1 MSDFF
6 QSLIDSSGSNAAS
19 ILLALS
25 GAVFV
30 LYVLTILALIGWQK
44 VRGR

>member
-1 MSDFF
+1 VMSDLF
-6 QSLIDSSGSNAAS
+6 QSLLNSSGDAAN

>member
-1 MSDFF
+1 MSDFVE
-6 QSLIDSSGSNAAS
+6 SWLDSFGSVAAT
-19 ILLALS
+19 LLALS

-30 LYVLTILALIGWQK
+30 LYALTIAALIGWQK

>member
-1 MSDFF
+1 MSQLV
-6 QSLIDSSGSNAAS
+6 QSLVNSFGSLAA

-30 LYVLTILALIGWQK
+30 LYVLTIFVLIGWQK
-44 VRGR
+44 VHGR

>member
-1 MSDFF
+1 MPNLG
-6 QSLIDSSGSNAAS
+6 QSFMTSFGSLAAF
-19 ILLALS
+19 LLALS

>member
-1 MSDFF
+1 MSD
-6 QSLIDSSGSNAAS
+6 LIDSFLNSSGSVAAS
-19 ILLALS
+19 LLALS

-30 LYVLTILALIGWQK
+30 LYVLTIIVLIGWQK

>member
-1 MSDFF
+1 MSDLI
-6 QSLIDSSGSNAAS
+6 QSLVNSYGGLAAS
-19 ILLALS
+19 LLALS

-30 LYVLTILALIGWQK
+30 LYVLTIFALIGWQK

>member
-1 MSDFF
+1 MSD
-6 QSLIDSSGSNAAS
+6 LIDSLVNSSRSVAAT
-19 ILLALS
+19 LLALS

-30 LYVLTILALIGWQK
+30 LYVLTIVALIGWQK